1 MKNKKI
7 YKQVQREI
15 KIGGKGKIEILKIT
29 HYKSK
34 KN

>member
-7 YKQVQREI
+7 YKQMQREI
-15 KIGGKGKIEILKIT
+15 KIGGKSMIKILKT
-29 HYKSK
+29 SHYKSK